1 MTEYVIQIVS
11 GLRVT
16 TANAKTFAHL
26 ITPMAPF
33 LFIAGDLGDPFHTSF
48 AHFLNWSSCNWERVV
63 FVAGAEEYA
72 TGLPDDVE
80 IQCRLLASRLHNVRF
95 LQNQVD
101 GSIPGIQLVGAS
113 LIQPGKVADQTHF
126 LERHL
131 HDDCVL
137 LTYGCM
143 CDATE
148 PLDYTGC
155 LRWVY
160 GSPCSVCSSKG
171 LVCNAY
177 GPEKRVYDSS
187 FYITIKIK
195 SSTFYFVSGREDF
208 PPVTKAAVTTL
219 DISPQYND
227 SEVCFYCGHAGH
239 SKNTCPLI
247 QCNVCSAFG
256 HSDRI
261 CPCVLRN
268 KI

>member
-11 GLRVT
+11 ALRVT
-16 TANAKTFAHL
+16 AGNTKTFAHL

-33 LFIAGDLGDPFHTSF
+33 LFITGDLGDPFHTSYM
-48 AHFLNWSSCNWERVV
+48 HFLSWSSCNWERVV
-63 FVAGAEEYA
+63 FVAGAEEYS
-72 TGLPDDVE
+72 TGSPEDVD

-101 GSIPGIQLVGAS
+101 GSIPGVQLVGAS
-113 LIQPGKVADQTHF
+113 LAQPCKVADQTRF

-131 HDDCVL
+131 HEDCVL
-137 LTYGCM
+137 LTYGCL
-143 CDATE
+143 CNSSG
-148 PLDYTGC
+148 PLDPSGC
-155 LRWVY
+155 LKWVC
-160 GSPCSVCSSKG
+160 GTPCSVCSAKG

-177 GPEKRVYDSS
+177 GHEKPYDSS
-187 FYITIKIK
+187 FYITINIK
-195 SSTFYFVSGREDF
+195 SSTFYFVSGRDDF

-219 DISPQYND
+219 DVTPRYSE

-247 QCNVCSAFG
+247 QCNVCSGFG

-261 CPCVLRN
+261 CPCVVRN
-268 KI
+268 KF